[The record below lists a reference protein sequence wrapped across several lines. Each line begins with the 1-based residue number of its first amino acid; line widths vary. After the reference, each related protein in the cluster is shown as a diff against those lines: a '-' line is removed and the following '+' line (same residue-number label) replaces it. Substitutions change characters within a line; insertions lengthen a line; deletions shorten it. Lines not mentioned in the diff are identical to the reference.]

1 MRITRSEGHHCIVLT
16 DLEAECL
23 VDACAL
29 VVLAGQ
35 SSPRATLPP
44 QMGALLCSLF
54 EGLGGV
60 APADTAEV
68 PSPSRLKS
76 AQID

>member
-1 MRITRSEGHHCIVLT
+1 MRITRTEGHCCVVLT
-16 DLEAECL
+16 DVEAEYL

-35 SSPRATLPP
+35 ADPKVTLPP

-54 EGLGGV
+54 EGLREPVSEGAVEPLG
-60 APADTAEV
+60 
-68 PSPSRLKS
+68 LLQ
-76 AQID
+76 QILDD

>member
-1 MRITRSEGHHCIVLT
+1 MRITRADGHHCIVLT
-16 DLEAECL
+16 DVEAECL

-35 SSPRATLPP
+35 LSPRATHPP
-44 QMGALLCSLF
+44 LMGALLCSLF

-60 APADTAEV
+60 ASAGADEV
-68 PSPSRLKS
+68 PSPLRLKP